1 MADLI
6 TKRCANVVTL
16 INIVFGSMAILYTI
30 NQSYRYAA
38 IFILLAVM
46 MDGMDGRI
54 ARRFDAT
61 SELGRELDSLC
72 DLVSFGVAPAVLI
85 YAQVLSYRS
94 GYESLVL
101 TVFYIACGCF
111 RLARF
116 NVLRDEHF
124 FMGVPIT
131 IAGALMAMLSLSYG
145 HLSQT
150 LIMIGMVLLSF
161 LMISKL
167 RIKKI

>member
-16 INIVFGSMAILYTI
+16 INIVFGSLSILCTI
-30 NQSYRYAA
+30 NEDYRLAA
-38 IFILLAVM
+38 VFILLAVM

-72 DLVSFGVAPAVLI
+72 DLVSFGVAPAVLL
-85 YAQVLSYRS
+85 YAQMLNS
-94 GYESLVL
+94 GTGYTGLIL
-101 TVFYIACGCF
+101 PVFYIACGCF

-116 NVLRDEHF
+116 NVLRDDHY

-131 IAGALMAMLSLSYG
+131 IAGALMAVLSLLAV
-145 HLSQT
+145 HLNPT
-150 LIMIGMVLLSF
+150 IIMIGMVLLSF
-161 LMISKL
+161 LMISKT

>member
-16 INIVFGSMAILYTI
+16 INIVFGSLSILYTI
-30 NQSYRYAA
+30 NESYRYAA

-85 YAQVLSYRS
+85 YAQVLSSRAD
-94 GYESLVL
+94 YEGLLFS
-101 TVFYIACGCF
+101 VFYIACGCF

-116 NVLRDEHF
+116 NVLRDNHY

-131 IAGALMAMLSLSYG
+131 IAGALMAVLSLLAG
-145 HLSQT
+145 RLNGT
-150 LIMIGMVLLSF
+150 VIMLGMVLLSF

>member
-16 INIVFGSMAILYTI
+16 INIVFGSMSILYTI

-72 DLVSFGVAPAVLI
+72 DLVSFGVAPAVLL
-85 YAQVLSYRS
+85 YAQVLSYS
-94 GYESLVL
+94 AGYESLIIA
-101 TVFYIACGCF
+101 VFYIACGCF

-116 NVLRDEHF
+116 NVLRDDKH

-131 IAGALMAMLSLSYG
+131 IAGLLMAILSL
-145 HLSQT
+145 LAARIDPT
-150 LIMIGMVLLSF
+150 VIMIGMVLLSF

-167 RIKKI
+167 RLKKI

>member
-16 INIVFGSMAILYTI
+16 INIVFGSLSILYTI
-30 NQSYRYAA
+30 NESYRYAA

-85 YAQVLSYRS
+85 YAQVLSSRA
-94 GYESLVL
+94 GYESLL
-101 TVFYIACGCF
+101 FSVFYIACGCF

-116 NVLRDEHF
+116 NVLRDDHY

-131 IAGALMAMLSLSYG
+131 IAGALMAVLSLLAG
-145 HLSQT
+145 RLNGT
-150 LIMIGMVLLSF
+150 VIMLGMVLLSF

-167 RIKKI
+167 RIKKL

>member
-6 TKRCANVVTL
+6 TKRCANAVTL
-16 INIVFGSMAILYTI
+16 INIICGSISILYTI
-30 NQSYRYAA
+30 NGNYRYSAL
-38 IFILLAVM
+38 FILLAVM

-72 DLVSFGVAPAVLI
+72 DLVSFGVAPAVLL
-85 YAQVLSYRS
+85 YAQMLAEGT
-94 GYESLVL
+94 GYAGLIL
-101 TVFYIACGCF
+101 PVFYIACGCF

-116 NVLRDEHF
+116 NVLRDDHF

-131 IAGALMAMLSLSYG
+131 IAGAVMAVLSLLAS
-145 HLSQT
+145 HLNPT
-150 LIMIGMVLLSF
+150 IIMIGMALLSF

-167 RIKKI
+167 RIKKV